1 LIAHLRGRLH
11 SLTPEAAVLD
21 VHGVG
26 YLVHLPLSTYYEL
39 DRLAAGAEVALF
51 VHTHVREDALA
62 LYGFWSERER
72 QLFERLITVSGV
84 GPRLARAIL
93 SGLPAEDLLR
103 ALAAGDLGRLGKV
116 PGVGKKTAERLVLEL
131 KEKAA
136 ELAATPT
143 TAAAPAAAG
152 DEDLLGALVNLGYRR
167 ADAERAL
174 GEVRRQASEEAAVP
188 ELLRLTLKRLARI

>member
-1 LIAHLRGRLH
+1 MIAHLRGRLL
-11 SLTPEAAVLD
+11 SLTPDLAVLD
-21 VHGVG
+21 VSGVG
-26 YLVHLPLSTYYEL
+26 YALSLPLPTYYEL
-39 DRLAAGAEVALF
+39 QRLPPGAEVSLF

-93 SGLPAEDLLR
+93 SGLPPEELLR
-103 ALAAGDLGRLGKV
+103 ALAAGDVARLSKT

-136 ELAATPT
+136 ALAATP
-143 TAAAPAAAG
+143 AAAATPEPD
-152 DEDLLGALVNLGYRR
+152 DEDLLDALVNLGYRR
-167 ADAERAL
+167 PDAERAL
-174 GEVRRQASEEAAVP
+174 TEARRAAAGATVP
-188 ELLRLTLKRLARI
+188 ELLRLSLKRLARL